1 MHRFEMPLT
10 YIEEKSLSAATIRG
24 GTLDADERGMSA
36 ITSSSSH
43 SPAVSIRQPNLRLVP
58 RDPIVYP
65 SIYRSSEK
73 SARTA
78 VMACLVAGNSGNTEL
93 LRKASAAAREHNGEL
108 YAVMVDS
115 HRTRFDKLQVRR
127 LVDEAA
133 LSSDLGAKIVWL
145 DSSDVVGELLQV
157 ALQFRIGRI
166 FVTRNRPTFFSRLS
180 GRAVYPDLLSRAE
193 GLRVDVVG
201 FERGN

>member
-58 RDPIVYP
+58 RDPIIDL
-65 SIYRSSEK
+65 STRS
-73 SARTA
+73 A
-78 VMACLVAGNSGNTEL
+78 VMACLVAGNSGNAEL
-93 LRKASAAAREHNGEL
+93 LRKASEAAREHNGEL
-108 YAVMVDS
+108 YAVLVDS
-115 HRTRFDKLQVRR
+115 HRTRFHKVQIRGLIDDAVCAK
-127 LVDEAA
+127 
-133 LSSDLGAKIVWL
+133 DLGAKIVWL
-145 DSSDVVGELLQV
+145 DSSDVVGELLQ
-157 ALQFRIGRI
+157 AARQFRIGRI
-166 FVTRNRPTFFSRLS
+166 FVTRNRPTLSSRLF
-180 GRAVYPDLLSRAE
+180 GRAVYSDLLNRAE
-193 GLRVDVVG
+193 GFRVDVVG